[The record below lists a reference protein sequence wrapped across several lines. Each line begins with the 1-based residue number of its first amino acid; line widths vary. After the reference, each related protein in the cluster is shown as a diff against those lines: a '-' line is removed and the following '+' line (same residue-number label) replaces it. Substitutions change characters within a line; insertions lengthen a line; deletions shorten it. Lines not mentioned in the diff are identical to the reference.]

1 MSYPRENMIDVLR
14 VAIYHRAE
22 YEKQQFGQ
30 NFESDFVAGMRIVL
44 EALERG
50 EELRL
55 T

>member
-1 MSYPRENMIDVLR
+1 MSYPRENLIDVLR
-14 VAIYHRAE
+14 VAIYHRSE
-22 YEKQQFGQ
+22 YEKREYGQ
-30 NFESDFVAGMRIVL
+30 TYESAFVAGMRTVL

>member
-1 MSYPRENMIDVLR
+1 MSYPRENLIDVLR
-14 VAIYHRAE
+14 VAIHYQSEHE
-22 YEKQQFGQ
+22 KNYGPNYE
-30 NFESDFVAGMRIVL
+30 SAFVAGMRKVL

>member
-1 MSYPRENMIDVLR
+1 MTYPRENLIDVLR
-14 VAIYHRAE
+14 VAIYHRSE
-22 YEKQQFGQ
+22 YEKQEFGKDY
-30 NFESDFVAGMRIVL
+30 ESAFVAGMRIVL